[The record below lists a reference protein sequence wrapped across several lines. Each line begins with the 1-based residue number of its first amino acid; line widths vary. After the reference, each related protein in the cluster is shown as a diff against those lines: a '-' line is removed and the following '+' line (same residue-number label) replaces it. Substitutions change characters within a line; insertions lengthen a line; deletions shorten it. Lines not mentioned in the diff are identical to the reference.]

1 MLLSAI
7 NKLFFSQELTNV
19 QLRGLRH
26 DVEERGSACLPVR
39 GARCRA
45 MVLLPRVEPPA
56 QSYASCLQHMLA
68 LCSYERFLVHASL
81 TTTGSALSQATENPE
96 AF

>member
-1 MLLSAI
+1 M
-7 NKLFFSQELTNV
+7 FSFVGSVTMSRNV
-19 QLRGLRH
+19 
-26 DVEERGSACLPVR
+26 DLPVYPFVD
-39 GARCRA
+39 ARCRA

-68 LCSYERFLVHASL
+68 LCSYERLLVHTSL
-81 TTTGSALSQATENPE
+81 TIKGSAPSQVTENLK